1 MNGFQSVARDTFR
14 GDTCMFFRKPTA
26 CLSGSVKNGAVDH
39 TPLLALFWNGDDTLV
54 ELSGLG

>member
-1 MNGFQSVARDTFR
+1 
-14 GDTCMFFRKPTA
+14 MFFRKPTA

-54 ELSGLG
+54 VLSGLG